1 MHNYHN
7 LQIWQN
13 SMDVVQ
19 DFYEMVAMFPATE
32 KYGLSSQITRAA
44 VSIPSNI
51 AEGAGRNSTKEFSHF
66 IGIAI
71 GSMFELETQVLIA
84 ERIGYIGNE
93 QSKRFQTSIHNLQR
107 MTTGFLKNIENKSN
121 SAEHGQTT

>member
-1 MHNYHN
+1 
-7 LQIWQN
+7 
-13 SMDVVQ
+13 MDVVQ
-19 DFYEMVAMFPATE
+19 DIYEMVAMFPATE

-84 ERIGYIGNE
+84 ERIGYIGYIGNE

>member
-13 SMDVVQ
+13 SMDIVQ
-19 DFYEMVAMFPATE
+19 NIYEMVAMFPITE

-51 AEGAGRNSTKEFSHF
+51 AEGAGRNSTKEFSYF

-84 ERIGYIGNE
+84 ERVGYIGNE
-93 QSKRFQTSIHNLQR
+93 QSQQFQTSIHNLQR
-107 MTTGFLKNIENKSN
+107 MTTGFLKNLDNKSN
-121 SAEHGQTT
+121 STEHDQTT

>member
-19 DFYEMVAMFPATE
+19 DIYEMVAMFPPTE

-44 VSIPSNI
+44 VSITSNI

>member
-19 DFYEMVAMFPATE
+19 DIYEMVAMFPATE

-107 MTTGFLKNIENKSN
+107 MTTGFLKNIENKSS